1 MTQRV
6 NYNLE
11 LLTKFYNENNIT
23 LLKDYSGEVVNRE
36 TRINGKCLTQDCE
49 NNFDKTFRQL
59 YKSNGYCNICSKEI
73 VKIKIKAT
81 CLKKY
86 GVEHSSQSEKIKD
99 KSKATCLKKYGV
111 ENTFQ
116 SQEIKDKIKA
126 TCLEKYGV
134 ENSLQLQEI
143 KDKKKATFL
152 EKYGVEYSS
161 QSEKIKDKSKATC
174 LKKYG
179 VENIFQ
185 SQEIK
190 NKIKAT
196 CLEKFGVENSSQLEE
211 IKDKIKA
218 TCLEKYGVEHPSQS
232 KEIKDKSKVTCLK
245 KYGVE
250 NAFQSQE
257 IKDKIKVSCLEK
269 YGVEYPKQNSKIAD
283 KISKLSY
290 LRKKYTFPSGRIIH
304 VQGYEH
310 YALNELLNTFN
321 EDEIKTGAINVPE
334 IWYYDD
340 EGLKHRHYVDIFI
353 QSQNKCIEVKSTW
366 TAEKKKNN
374 IFKKQ
379 LAGKELGYNYEI
391 WIYNSKG
398 DKVEC
403 II

>member
-11 LLTKFYNENNIT
+11 LLTNFCNENNIT
-23 LLKDYSGEVVNRE
+23 LLKDYSGELVNRE
-36 TRINGKCLTQDCE
+36 TRIEGKCLREGCE
-49 NNFDKTFRQL
+49 KTFDKTFRQL
-59 YKSNGYCNICSKEI
+59 YKSNVYCKSCAANIKKEK
-73 VKIKIKAT
+73 VTAT

-86 GVEHSSQSEKIKD
+86 GVEH
-99 KSKATCLKKYGV
+99 
-111 ENTFQ
+111 
-116 SQEIKDKIKA
+116 
-126 TCLEKYGV
+126 
-134 ENSLQLQEI
+134 
-143 KDKKKATFL
+143 
-152 EKYGVEYSS
+152 SS

-196 CLEKFGVENSSQLEE
+196 CLEKYGVENSSQLEE